1 MPFQKGNQLGK
12 LNIGRQF
19 TEEHKKKLS
28 EAKIKN
34 PTRYW
39 LGKKRSEATKRKVS
53 EGHVGKKHSEKTRIK
68 MSQSHSGDK
77 NHNWKSGI
85 TPVNII
91 IRQGLT
97 YRLWRES
104 VFKRDNYIC
113 QLCGQR
119 GGILNADHIKPFAL
133 FIKLRFSLDNGRTL
147 CLNCH
152 RKTDTYG
159 WKSYNYYEK
168 Q

>member
-1 MPFQKGNQLGK
+1 M
-12 LNIGRQF
+12 RQF

-77 NHNWKSGI
+77 NHNWKGGI